1 MGGWIPLF
9 DYLSPEQVRVTA
21 CTLEYLTDS
30 KGFRQ
35 PVYTFT
41 LSDDNDAELRGGNGW
56 DTFVPALSG
65 S

>member
-1 MGGWIPLF
+1 VTL
-9 DYLSPEQVRVTA
+9 EQVRATA

-30 KGFRQ
+30 KSSRQ
-35 PVYTFT
+35 PVYSFT
-41 LSDDNDAELRGGNGW
+41 LSDDKDAELRGSSGW